1 MSGSPAYGWARG
13 FGAVALLAWIAA
25 GGVASSVDGWENVD
39 PDARFGMTG
48 RRLVAGVFAFG
59 MAGLSA
65 SYAGWPTVVATIAAA
80 AGAVVGMAAAG
91 LGK

>member
-1 MSGSPAYGWARG
+1 MRALYGFALG

-25 GGVASSVDGWENVD
+25 VAVASSVDGWDNVD
-39 PDARFGMTG
+39 PDARFGLNG

-65 SYAGWPTVVATIAAA
+65 SYAGWPTAVAAIAAV
-80 AGAVVGMAAAG
+80 AGAVVGVAAAG